1 MKTENIILVIFDLI
15 ILIIFIPLAIW
26 ELKKYLRN
34 KEEQLI
40 KQINPMLAKDESLKE
55 YSSYHQQCLYTIQYL
70 LKEMTNEDGSKCFDE
85 LEGNY
90 FDPFVPYFENKVKK

>member
-1 MKTENIILVIFDLI
+1 
-15 ILIIFIPLAIW
+15 
-26 ELKKYLRN
+26 
-34 KEEQLI
+34 
-40 KQINPMLAKDESLKE
+40 MLAKDESLKE
-55 YSSYHQQCLYTIQYL
+55 YLSYHQQCLYTIQYL